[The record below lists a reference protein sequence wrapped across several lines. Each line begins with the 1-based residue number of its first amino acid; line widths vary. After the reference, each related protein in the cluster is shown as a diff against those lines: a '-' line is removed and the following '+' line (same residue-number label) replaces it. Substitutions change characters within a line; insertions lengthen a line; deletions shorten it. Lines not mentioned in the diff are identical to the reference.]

1 MSAVSCSR
9 STANFGEEFEKAP
22 MINTGNKATDEAAEI
37 GLPTVQEF
45 WESIEDDFNDV
56 SEIQRPTPIGLTSTS
71 RKLAR
76 NWQAILDDSSA
87 SQISSDHYLSESQVV
102 ASPHEID
109 SFETEF
115 AVALASFL
123 MARLN
128 ERLHEV
134 RRVQLQLQ
142 DELARF
148 LPQ

>member
-1 MSAVSCSR
+1 
-9 STANFGEEFEKAP
+9 
-22 MINTGNKATDEAAEI
+22 MINTGNKATDEAIEI

-45 WESIEDDFNDV
+45 WESIEDDFDD

-87 SQISSDHYLSESQVV
+87 SQNSSDHYLSEPQAV
-102 ASPHEID
+102 ASPQEID
-109 SFETEF
+109 SFESDF

-123 MARLN
+123 MGRLN
-128 ERLHEV
+128 DRLHEV
-134 RRVQLQLQ
+134 RQVQLQLQ

>member
-1 MSAVSCSR
+1 
-9 STANFGEEFEKAP
+9 
-22 MINTGNKATDEAAEI
+22 MINTGNKATDEALEI

-45 WESIEDDFNDV
+45 WESFEDDFNDL

-76 NWQAILDDSSA
+76 NWQAILDDSST

-102 ASPHEID
+102 ASPQELD
-109 SFETEF
+109 SFESEF
-115 AVALASFL
+115 AVALAAFL
-123 MARLN
+123 MGRLN
-128 ERLHEV
+128 DRLHEV
-134 RRVQLQLQ
+134 RQAQVQLQ